1 MPRKEVANAKRRVD
15 VQPIRSATR
24 KKTANSKT
32 GYNKSAKKNIKRVLS
47 NGGKPEIRA
56 VGEGRTFG
64 ERQTANNFTLRRRNG
79 GVAGNVSGAFAKCW
93 ANGPLHKLY
102 QKERKKQL
110 LAARKMGKREKSPRR
125 RVEKKVKTEKTR
137 RIGKMGRARRES
149 R

>member
-56 VGEGRTFG
+56 VEEERTFG
-64 ERQTANNFTLRRRNG
+64 ERQTILPCDGETAASRETFPARSRNVGRTARFINCIKKNEKSNFLRR
-79 GVAGNVSGAFAKCW
+79 
-93 ANGPLHKLY
+93 
-102 QKERKKQL
+102 
-110 LAARKMGKREKSPRR
+110 GKWGREKKV
-125 RVEKKVKTEKTR
+125 RVAALKKKVKTAKMS
-137 RIGKMGRARRES
+137 RIDKIGRARRES